1 MMEWDSEPDRVEFT
15 HCGLRC
21 LILRGPMGSLNGY
34 VELPESS
41 NAWGMDHMW
50 ENPFEVHGGITFSG
64 TLDQIMQEETYY
76 AVGFDTAHAGDLSPA
91 LDRRGWSVGEGVY
104 RNLEFVTNETK
115 SLAEQV
121 AATLPNI
128 ATMDLFK

>member
-1 MMEWDSEPDRVEFT
+1 MEWDNEPDRVEFI

-41 NAWGMDHMW
+41 SACGMDLCW
-50 ENPFEVHGGITFSG
+50 DGPFEVHGGVTYHG
-64 TLDQIMQEETYY
+64 RLDQIGQKDTYVV
-76 AVGFDTAHAGDLSPA
+76 VGFDTAHAGDLSPA